1 MDISL
6 YIERIKFD
14 EPVVLDIP
22 TLFGLHRAHMLTV
35 PFENRDVAVKRP
47 IMIDEK
53 SIWKKLVENKRGG
66 FCYELN
72 GLFAWLLKQIGF
84 DVTYLNARVY
94 GQNGSL
100 GIEFGHLTLLVQIP
114 GESVCFLADVGF
126 GDSFNE
132 PLRLEVGIEQEQDM
146 RTFRLEKVSTGYAV
160 WRKDYDG
167 TLERQYYFDLTPHKF
182 PEEYETGCLYH
193 QTSPKSRFTSST
205 IISRATE
212 DGRVSLHDG
221 RLIITRNGQRIE
233 RTIANK
239 EEYDTLLRK
248 FFDVE

>member
-35 PFENRDVAVKRP
+35 PFENLDVAVKRP

-182 PEEYETGCLYH
+182 PEEYESGCLYH

-205 IISRATE
+205 IISRAAE

-248 FFDVE
+248 FFGVE